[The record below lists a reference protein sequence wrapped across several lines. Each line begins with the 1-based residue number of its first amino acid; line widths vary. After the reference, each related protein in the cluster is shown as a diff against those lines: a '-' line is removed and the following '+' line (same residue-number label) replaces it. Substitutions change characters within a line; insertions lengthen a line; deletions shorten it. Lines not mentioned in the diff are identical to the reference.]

1 MKPQDHFGRSDL
13 RSAFTVPVT
22 RHLDI
27 RHRSGRVAILGF
39 VGTILLGNV
48 CFVTAA
54 HAGAITNSV
63 WIKDDEDFGYY
74 KTTVGAVAASMVHN
88 PGAIPSPMRRWNIT
102 ITAITETNAAT
113 DTVRAEGDFGHTTA
127 VTGHP
132 DEAPLSR
139 VSDFDVNVDGG
150 AMRNDTDVFNPV
162 LHPQRHNDAHYV
174 ELKATAAAGNITG
187 HTLTAVGVHGE
198 DKIRLFDGGQ
208 GAIQPGQRPNP
219 GPEQRLNLRRDSFD
233 TLSFFKRIDL
243 NGVSIPLQI
252 LDFDITVDFAATSNP
267 VVFDATISG
276 YNFEFAPFALPGFL
290 SGVNRQVLDSSP
302 VCADSDEAPRVAG
315 SICEAESPTAP
326 IALSVRRQPP
336 PPV

>member
-1 MKPQDHFGRSDL
+1 
-13 RSAFTVPVT
+13 
-22 RHLDI
+22 
-27 RHRSGRVAILGF
+27 
-39 VGTILLGNV
+39 
-48 CFVTAA
+48 
-54 HAGAITNSV
+54 
-63 WIKDDEDFGYY
+63 
-74 KTTVGAVAASMVHN
+74 
-88 PGAIPSPMRRWNIT
+88 
-102 ITAITETNAAT
+102 
-113 DTVRAEGDFGHTTA
+113 

-302 VCADSDEAPRVAG
+302 RRPGVLDIETDLMVVPVPTRWLTTGGLIAATSDEFLIFSFDRDESMLVRDVRLESAG
-315 SICEAESPTAP
+315 TFVIPEPTSVLLVGFSMVVLYVTTVRTP
-326 IALSVRRQPP
+326 DIPLSKLGRFDHLG
-336 PPV
+336 